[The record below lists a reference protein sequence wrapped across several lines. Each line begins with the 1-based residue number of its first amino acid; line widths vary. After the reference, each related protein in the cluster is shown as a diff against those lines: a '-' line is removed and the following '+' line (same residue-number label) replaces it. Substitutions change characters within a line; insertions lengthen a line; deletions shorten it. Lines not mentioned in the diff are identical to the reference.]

1 MYSSRLERLYT
12 NLRAMGYA
20 GLVLMPDA
28 NLTYLSGLRFHR
40 GKRLTLAIFPADGSE
55 PCLVLPALEQ
65 SQAAA
70 SSLIALRLFPWSDA
84 DGPQAALAA
93 ALAVAFPRGLQGT
106 TLAVEHTSM
115 RVMELRAL
123 ESLLPVLQTGDAG
136 PLMAALRMTK
146 DAAEV
151 AAITEAVRIVERA
164 LQATIAQ
171 IRPGMSERTLSRLCS
186 EAIIAAGGASE
197 SFENI
202 IAAGPHAANPHHQNS
217 DRPLQVGDLII
228 IDCGACYNGY
238 ISDITRTVA
247 LGEPG
252 AEARQIYALTQAANK
267 AGRQACR
274 PGTSG
279 TAIDQAARQ
288 VIVEGGYGDYFI
300 HRTGHGFGIETHELP
315 NIVAG
320 SDAPL
325 LPGTTFTIEPGIYL
339 PGRTGVRI
347 EDDML
352 ITADGARSLTT
363 LPRELQVLEF

>member
-1 MYSSRLERLYT
+1 MYNSRLERLYT

-28 NLTYLSGLRFHR
+28 NLIYLSGLRFHR

-65 SQAAA
+65 SQAAT

-93 ALAVAFPRGLQGT
+93 ALAVAFPRGLQGA

-123 ESLLPVLQTGDAG
+123 ELLLPTLQTGDAG

-146 DAAEV
+146 DAEEV

-186 EAIIAAGGASE
+186 EAIIAAGATSE

-202 IAAGPHAANPHHQNS
+202 IAAGPNAANPHHQNS

-252 AEARQIYALTQAANK
+252 AEARQIYALTQAANE

-279 TAIDQAARQ
+279 TAIDQAARR
-288 VIVEGGYGDYFI
+288 VIVDGGYGDYFI

-363 LPRELQVLEF
+363 LPRELQLLEV